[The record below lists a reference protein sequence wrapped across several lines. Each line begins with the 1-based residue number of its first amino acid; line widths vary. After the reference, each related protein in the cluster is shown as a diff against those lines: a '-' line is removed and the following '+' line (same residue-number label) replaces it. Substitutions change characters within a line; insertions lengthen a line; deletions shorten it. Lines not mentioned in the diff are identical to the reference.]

1 MAINHGGTRNL
12 AARSDSPHGTSDQTH
27 AWNDNWLP
35 RDMMLRPIACKKD
48 NAPLMV
54 ADFID
59 ASSASWNVSRLE
71 EFFLPID
78 IEVIKSTPIGTS
90 QFGLIRS
97 REFGIL
103 WKRLVVY
110 LF

>member
-1 MAINHGGTRNL
+1 
-12 AARSDSPHGTSDQTH
+12 
-27 AWNDNWLP
+27 
-35 RDMMLRPIACKKD
+35 
-48 NAPLMV
+48 
-54 ADFID
+54 
-59 ASSASWNVSRLE
+59 
-71 EFFLPID
+71 
-78 IEVIKSTPIGTS
+78 VIKSIPIGTS